1 MTTAFRAPCR
11 TSGGRCPARPRDAH
25 PSPDREVPLL
35 AQQLTNGLVLGSIY
49 ALSALGFTLIFGAAR
64 VVNFAYGE
72 LLMIGAFFTVAL
84 MSFAGIG
91 FFIALP
97 IAMLGVAALSVAMFY
112 AAVRPLMKG
121 RYTSLH
127 SELQI

>member
-1 MTTAFRAPCR
+1 MG
-11 TSGGRCPARPRDAH
+11 TSAGGPGGNGGYDRRPESH
-25 PSPDREVPLL
+25 EVRSVML
-35 AQQLTNGLVLGSIY
+35 AQQLANGLVLGSIY

-112 AAVRPLMKG
+112 AVVRPL
-121 RYTSLH
+121 
-127 SELQI
+127 